1 LINWRANK
9 MFNKKEINRAR
20 IDIQRTRDDLTE
32 KNRFQEIENS
42 AMQKRIYSLELQISD
57 LLTHFNL
64 EYSKP
69 DKRPVLKI
77 KESK

>member
-1 LINWRANK
+1 

-20 IDIQRTRDDLTE
+20 IDIQHTRDDLTE
-32 KNRFQEIENS
+32 KNRFQAITNT

-57 LLTHFNL
+57 LLAHLNL

-69 DKRPVLKI
+69 DERPVLKT